1 MSFRVVFVFN
11 KMVSSTDPFHVVFDT
26 QVHHKF
32 RAGIDFRTFPPSM
45 PKTKSQKSAA
55 AAPGPAFKGRETYTS
70 SGKAMPAKSQDAP
83 SRATRSNNVP
93 APASQA
99 LSAPEASQASAS
111 TDSLPPKKRNP
122 LAGPTHIEPSNPI
135 ASQVRAYR
143 RADDHL
149 NIVEGVLESIQTWEE
164 GKIRHHDR
172 QSTTKAI
179 LAMYYTLSDVV
190 QGGFRASLGEHVR
203 KLKQKWKA
211 LAAECDALSLA
222 AKLEESWSKDDENA
236 WVCLAGMR
244 NAVKKENEWKVPRPD
259 MSRLALKEGGKE
271 EGKVGVP
278 VGMVDEEEEEGEED
292 ENAYNKAMELANLLF
307 PARDATQNLGE
318 ASTAEEAEEL
328 VEGVVA
334 RIQAGDAALW
344 AGSECDPFA
353 ALDMLKSTGKL
364 MRNVVTY
371 EHDLRD
377 SKRLLVLI
385 PALQGAR
392 PQTFTRHMIQ
402 AKVGREGGKEERDIA
417 WSVDPV
423 DELKIRWDHSVM
435 GHASGLT
442 ALPPS
447 LHSSFPP
454 SLPSFLP
461 PSLPRHLPS
470 PGGATDCQRLQQG
483 RMGLGG
489 TRQGPAGLCRVEV
502 SGASA
507 VGGGAGPESGVFGAG
522 GGAGRR
528 TRIRVLGRGRMGES
542 TAGVAGDD
550 RGAGE
555 QKERSER
562 GRAPDHV
569 GGGGGRGGSAAGGGG
584 RGRGGER
591 GGGRGGGREEGPGAR
606 TLRGRGD
613 GGGGNCAESGL
624 GLQESGG
631 RRDDGAS
638 LVQGRGRRGETGAG
652 ACDDGAGQETAT
664 AVELDGYGVKEAA
677 PRPGPLRA
685 ASLIDLGQGEG
696 VR

>member
-1 MSFRVVFVFN
+1 MIP
-11 KMVSSTDPFHVVFDT
+11 STDPFYVVFYS

-45 PKTKSQKSAA
+45 PKTKSQKTAD
-55 AAPGPAFKGRETYTS
+55 AAPGPAFKGRGTYTS
-70 SGKAMPAKSQDAP
+70 SAKAVPAKSQDAP

-99 LSAPEASQASAS
+99 LSAPEASQASAF

-149 NIVEGVLESIQTWEE
+149 NIVEGVLESIQIWEE

-179 LAMYYTLSDVV
+179 LDMYYSLSDVV

-259 MSRLALKEGGKE
+259 LSRLALKEGGKE

-334 RIQAGDAALW
+334 RIQAGDSALW

-402 AKVGREGGKEERDIA
+402 AKVGPKPHYTRTLYGILSVTTLPLLLGGIILACIGYLAVGYSLIFIPVSLSQWAWNTCSHVLAFAHHRYTSKGHDDILLPTGVVTEVYQA
-417 WSVDPV
+417 TPSAPT
-423 DELKIRWDHSVM
+423 S
-435 GHASGLT
+435 
-442 ALPPS
+442 LPPS
-447 LHSSFPP
+447 ARASVPPSFP
-454 SLPSFLP
+454 SS
-461 PSLPRHLPS
+461 
-470 PGGATDCQRLQQG
+470 
-483 RMGLGG
+483 M
-489 TRQGPAGLCRVEV
+489 E
-502 SGASA
+502 
-507 VGGGAGPESGVFGAG
+507 
-522 GGAGRR
+522 
-528 TRIRVLGRGRMGES
+528 GEEETKMEGDYS
-542 TAGVAGDD
+542 TLKV
-550 RGAGE
+550 
-555 QKERSER
+555 
-562 GRAPDHV
+562 
-569 GGGGGRGGSAAGGGG
+569 
-584 RGRGGER
+584 
-591 GGGRGGGREEGPGAR
+591 
-606 TLRGRGD
+606 
-613 GGGGNCAESGL
+613 
-624 GLQESGG
+624 
-631 RRDDGAS
+631 
-638 LVQGRGRRGETGAG
+638 
-652 ACDDGAGQETAT
+652 
-664 AVELDGYGVKEAA
+664 
-677 PRPGPLRA
+677 
-685 ASLIDLGQGEG
+685 
-696 VR
+696 